1 MNLEMVSSH
10 QKKQKE
16 REDENDKIS
25 VTFFYKDVEKAK
37 SKENEYDFWFY
48 KFLVVF
54 GWFKFIYS
62 TNKFS
67 LSELDF
73 RL

>member
-1 MNLEMVSSH
+1 MTLARAFHRIEESVTDVRRLGDCYFVGMNLEMVSSH

-37 SKENEYDFWFY
+37 SKENEYD
-48 KFLVVF
+48 L
-54 GWFKFIYS
+54 IY
-62 TNKFS
+62 F
-67 LSELDF
+67 
-73 RL
+73 